1 MAAGYA
7 LGYFA
12 TSVIWVH
19 AMIILISIGTGFFK
33 GNLNALVGELYDDNT
48 RKDAA
53 FSLLYTFVNLG
64 SFIGSLT

>member
-1 MAAGYA
+1 MCNYRSDYNGSRYA

-33 GNLNALVGELYDDNT
+33 GNLNALVGELY
-48 RKDAA
+48 R
-53 FSLLYTFVNLG
+53 
-64 SFIGSLT
+64 